1 MTSTQLVRE
10 IAVVRDLSQEP
21 GRRAFAAAAIA
32 DGGVASTAAPSSAND
47 PAARMFGYETR
58 HVDALRW
65 DGTGSRS
72 GTITYLD
79 DECVEQYVGQQ
90 KWIAYDRR
98 ELGSVR
104 TDIGDQVRIAR
115 RGNSVAVEPIGPNRL
130 QDSGVREACSGMFLV
145 RTTAIDAGEIKALGA
160 DVAERYGARAEAAA
174 AGMSLEFRAAARLDA
189 IAAAPESF
197 YGLEPAALL
206 SGPVAGAVRLAVL
219 VRSNRPEAALDA
231 ERALVLFAAMLASD
245 ADAIAID
252 DTGAI
257 FSADQLAVLATRNE
271 TRADAFAFA
280 VAAAQRQWP
289 APHLWSSGRQGVC
302 DELVVCFARPWRA
315 DFAARFLTRELGGF
329 TDAANSSEDPIVP
342 SGGELSSDVDDGEDG
357 PLRRLASLWYE
368 TVDVDVAFLDV
379 DRLPKDGERGVAG
392 RQDLAAVLGRPV
404 ASAIVIAFGNRGP
417 DTESETFGLEMRRAE
432 TLATA
437 LAASFAAR
445 GESVTTDVAGAL
457 YAASDLLTLALRR
470 CGKSVSW
477 SARVAALA
485 AGAS

>member
-1 MTSTQLVRE
+1 MTPAQLVRE
-10 IAVVRDLSQEP
+10 IAVVRDVSQEP
-21 GRRAFAAAAIA
+21 ARRAFAAAALA
-32 DGGVASTAAPSSAND
+32 DGEFVSATASSAND

-58 HVDALRW
+58 HADALRW

-79 DECVEQYVGQQ
+79 DERVEQYVGQQ
-90 KWIAYDRR
+90 KWIAYDRH

-115 RGNSVAVEPIGPNRL
+115 RGGSVAVEPIGPNRL
-130 QDSGVREACSGMFLV
+130 QDSGVREARSGMFVL
-145 RTTAIDAGEIKALGA
+145 RTTAIEVSEIEALGGDA
-160 DVAERYGARAEAAA
+160 AERYGARAEAAA
-174 AGMSLEFRAAARLDA
+174 DGMTVEFRGAARLDA
-189 IAAAPESF
+189 IAVAPESF
-197 YGLEPAALL
+197 DGFEPAALL
-206 SGPVAGAVRLAVL
+206 SGPIAGAVRLAVQ

-257 FSADQLAVLATRNE
+257 FSADQLSVLATRNE

-280 VAAAQRQWP
+280 VAAAQRQWS
-289 APHLWSSGRQGVC
+289 APQMWSSGRQGVC
-302 DELVVCFARPWRA
+302 DELVVCFGRPWRA
-315 DFAARFLTRELGGF
+315 DFAARFLARELAGF
-329 TDAANSSEDPIVP
+329 ADAANSNVDPIVP
-342 SGGELSSDVDDGEDG
+342 SGGKLSSDVKDGEDG

-368 TVDVDVAFLDV
+368 TVDIDVAFLDV
-379 DRLPKDGERGVAG
+379 DRLSKDGEPGIAG

-417 DTESETFGLEMRRAE
+417 DTESEDFGLEMRRAE

-445 GESVTTDVAGAL
+445 GESVTTDVGGTL

-477 SARVAALA
+477 SARVAALGV
-485 AGAS
+485 GAS